1 VSIRSIRERAST
13 RLLRTG
19 TELAIDQRELEERMA
34 AAAAA
39 DGRSAAYSSAYG
51 AVAMARWVDSAVL
64 WLAWRLL
71 PRTFTPAPPV
81 RHSASADGRP

>member
-1 VSIRSIRERAST
+1 MSITRLRERVSA

-34 AAAAA
+34 AAAGA

-64 WLAWRLL
+64 WLGWRIL
-71 PRTFTPAPPV
+71 PRTTMPRTTPEY
-81 RHSASADGRP
+81 SGQ

>member
-1 VSIRSIRERAST
+1 MSFRRIRGRVGA

-19 TELAIDQRELEERMA
+19 TELAIDQRELEARMA
-34 AAAAA
+34 AAAGP

-64 WLAWRLL
+64 WLAWRIL
-71 PRTFTPAPPV
+71 PRTSLPDLTPE
-81 RHSASADGRP
+81 HFLK